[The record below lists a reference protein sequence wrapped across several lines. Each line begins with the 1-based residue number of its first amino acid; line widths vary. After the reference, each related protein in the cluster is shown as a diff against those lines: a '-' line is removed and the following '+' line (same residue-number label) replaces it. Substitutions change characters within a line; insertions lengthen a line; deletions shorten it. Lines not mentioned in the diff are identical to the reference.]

1 MVGPI
6 PKRARSCGEVKQES
20 FFEISG
26 PHPYG
31 VQSGGNRFICYNQ
44 QEGSDRGT
52 SVSTT
57 KLQNALTDECWISVL
72 EFLTGPELATLSM
85 ASRYFYVVAHTPELW
100 RDLVL
105 AAADHGQTTLTG
117 TEATWKDT
125 FMARHCRDAAKDIAY
140 APHKPMAIPG
150 VFSDYLFRQHV
161 CRSFALPEAWL
172 QGHHSTVPQVDYA
185 ELDAD
190 VFLRSYEHPNKP
202 LLIKGGASTWAAFMK
217 WNDEAY
223 CQSKTQGR
231 AFRTTSGM
239 SPLPANFTW
248 DAYQSYC
255 RSSILEEGP
264 LYLFDRTAL
273 QPGTDLH
280 NDFMAD
286 LQRSCP
292 YWDPDAPFHDHF
304 GLLGEG
310 RRPDHTWLI
319 AGPRRSG
326 SVFHVDPNATHAWNA
341 AITGRKRWIFYPPG
355 CTPPGVYP
363 SPDQDEVALP
373 LSIGEWLCSFWSDH
387 LQRPERLECTAM
399 PGDVI
404 FVPHGTCLRSAVH
417 HYDVSLAGWLV
428 GSLTLRLICMYRLVA
443 HGD

>member
-6 PKRARSCGEVKQES
+6 PKRARSCGGVKPES
-20 FFEISG
+20 FFEING

-31 VQSGGNRFICYNQ
+31 VQSGGNRFLYQ
-44 QEGSDRGT
+44 GSDRE
-52 SVSTT
+52 SSASTT
-57 KLQNALTDECWISVL
+57 KLQNALTDECWINVL
-72 EFLTGPELATLSM
+72 EWLTGHDLATVST
-85 ASRYFYVVAHTPELW
+85 ACRFFYVVAHTPELW

-105 AAADHGQTTLTG
+105 ADGQTLTC
-117 TEATWKDT
+117 TEETWKDT
-125 FMARHCRDAAKDIAY
+125 FVTRHCRSASTTTAADRY
-140 APHKPMAIPG
+140 APHKPISIPG
-150 VFSDYLFRQHV
+150 IFSDYLFRQHV
-161 CRSFALPEAWL
+161 CRSFALPEAWF
-172 QGHHSTVPQVDYA
+172 QGHDSTVPQMEHTKIDSD
-185 ELDAD
+185 E
-190 VFLRSYEHPNKP
+190 FLRSYEAPNKP
-202 LLIKGGASTWAAFMK
+202 LLVKGGAATWVAFRR
-217 WNDEAY
+217 WNDESY
-223 CQSKTQGR
+223 CQSKTEGR

-248 DAYQSYC
+248 NAYRSYC
-255 RSSILEEGP
+255 QSIILEEGP

-273 QPGTDLH
+273 QPGSDMH

-286 LQRSCP
+286 LKRTCP

-319 AGPRRSG
+319 AGPKRSG

-363 SPDQDEVALP
+363 SPDQDEVVLP

-399 PGDVI
+399 PGDIV
-404 FVPHGTCLRSAVH
+404 FVPHGTCP
-417 HYDVSLAGWLV
+417 SLL
-428 GSLTLRLICMYRLVA
+428 S
-443 HGD
+443 